1 MGQGKVM
8 IDLECCLQQR
18 SCVTGPIHLDVG
30 VGKVKHRL
38 HVLRIVRE
46 FRLEFLN
53 SFRILFLRP
62 VRFRGVRKEWKDTDE
77 SVMEYSVIVW
87 TELRERAAP
96 TISPA
101 LSSLGKAF
109 PRKEPR

>member
-1 MGQGKVM
+1 
-8 IDLECCLQQR
+8 
-18 SCVTGPIHLDVG
+18 
-30 VGKVKHRL
+30 
-38 HVLRIVRE
+38 
-46 FRLEFLN
+46 
-53 SFRILFLRP
+53 
-62 VRFRGVRKEWKDTDE
+62 VRKEWKDTDE